1 MAENPVEGNPDEEEH
16 PQESLCFA
24 DEAKHLEKLETPE
37 KLVLDVQARSGE
49 DTIPYW
55 KDRQGLLVP
64 LRSDDVV
71 DVEVVCKQLGM
82 DTQQASDVSQMPE
95 AEPAPRRQ
103 SRFFSQSLQQ

>member
-1 MAENPVEGNPDEEEH
+1 MEEVRHEEGEAPVAENPVEH

-55 KDRQGLLVP
+55 KDRQGRLVP
-64 LRSDDVV
+64 LHSDDVV

-82 DTQQASDVSQMPE
+82 DTQQA
-95 AEPAPRRQ
+95 EPAPRKQ
-103 SRFFSQSLQQ
+103 SRFFSQLLQQ